1 MMTTTT
7 RAADRRARAA
17 LSRLMEPSDWVGL
30 ALVAAVGALD
40 GLRIATGEVNPGPEL
55 QAELYRLLNREQS
68 RSQQGML
75 SEALQRWRPRIK
87 DLDPERDLATIE
99 RLGGTVLVPGDESWP
114 VELADLE
121 LAEPLCLWTR
131 GQHSHGIPP
140 AERTIAVVGSRDSTN
155 YGNSATGDLAAGLTQ
170 KGYCVASGGAYGIDA
185 QAHRSAL
192 AAAEPGHWPATIAIM
207 ACGLDRYYP
216 AGNEELL
223 RTVASRGLLLSELP
237 PGAAP
242 TRWRFL
248 QRNRLI
254 AALAGTTVVV
264 EARWRSGALNTA
276 HHAAGLGRPVGA
288 VPGSIYSANSAG
300 THRLLRD
307 GSAVCVTDAAEVAEL
322 AGPLDAG
329 AAAEQQVPLSD
340 HDGLSVEDLLLLDA
354 LPVRQG
360 TTVEK
365 LSAVAGLPMR
375 TVLAGLGRLEI
386 MSLAQ
391 QDSSG
396 WRRQQRS

>member
-1 MMTTTT
+1 
-7 RAADRRARAA
+7 
-17 LSRLMEPSDWVGL
+17 
-30 ALVAAVGALD
+30 
-40 GLRIATGEVNPGPEL
+40 EVNPGPAL

-68 RSQQGML
+68 RSQQGL
-75 SEALQRWRPRIK
+75 LPEALQRWQPRIK
-87 DLDPERDLATIE
+87 DLDPDRDLATIE
-99 RLGGTVLVPGDESWP
+99 RLGGTILVPGDESWP
-114 VELADLE
+114 AALADLE
-121 LAEPLCLWTR
+121 LAEPLCLWIR
-131 GQHSHGIPP
+131 GQHAHGIPP
-140 AERTIAVVGSRDSTN
+140 AERTVALVGSRDSTN

-192 AAAEPGHWPATIAIM
+192 AAAEPEQWPATVAIM

-322 AGPLDAG
+322 AGPIDAG
-329 AAAEQQVPLSD
+329 AAEEQQAPLSD
-340 HDGLSVEDLLLLDA
+340 HDGLRVEDLLLLDA

-365 LSAVAGLPMR
+365 LSAVAGLPVR
-375 TVLAGLGRLEI
+375 AVLAGLGRLEV

-391 QDSSG
+391 QDASG
-396 WRRQQRS
+396 WRRQRRAER

>member
-1 MMTTTT
+1 M
-7 RAADRRARAA
+7 
-17 LSRLMEPSDWVGL
+17 
-30 ALVAAVGALD
+30 
-40 GLRIATGEVNPGPEL
+40 
-55 QAELYRLLNREQS
+55 
-68 RSQQGML
+68 
-75 SEALQRWRPRIK
+75 
-87 DLDPERDLATIE
+87 
-99 RLGGTVLVPGDESWP
+99 
-114 VELADLE
+114 
-121 LAEPLCLWTR
+121 
-131 GQHSHGIPP
+131 
-140 AERTIAVVGSRDSTN
+140 
-155 YGNSATGDLAAGLTQ
+155 
-170 KGYCVASGGAYGIDA
+170 ASGGAYGIDA

-192 AAAEPGHWPATIAIM
+192 AAAEPGHWPATVAIM

-307 GSAVCVTDAAEVAEL
+307 GSAVCVTDAAEAAEL

-329 AAAEQQVPLSD
+329 AAAEQQAPLSD

-375 TVLAGLGRLEI
+375 AVLAGLGAASGDIVGFMDADLATPLSTLSIALERIRGGADVAIGSREGSGSSRIGEPEYRHVMGRLFNGLVQLLLLPGI
-386 MSLAQ
+386 HDTQCGFKGFTRAAAHDLFPMQKVTSIVFDVARGS
-391 QDSSG
+391 DGIRFNIGSG
-396 WRRQQRS
+396 WAF

>member
-40 GLRIATGEVNPGPEL
+40 GLRIATGEVKPGPEL
-55 QAELYRLLNREQS
+55 QGELYRLLNREQS

-75 SEALQRWRPRIK
+75 SEALQRWQPRVK
-87 DLDPERDLATIE
+87 DLDPDRDLATIE
-99 RLGGTVLVPGDESWP
+99 RLGGNVLVPGDESWP
-114 VELADLE
+114 LALADLE
-121 LAEPLCLWTR
+121 LAEPLCLWIR
-131 GQHSHGIPP
+131 GQYSGGIPP
-140 AERTIAVVGSRDSTN
+140 AERTVALVGSRDSTN

-192 AAAEPGHWPATIAIM
+192 AAAEPGQWPATVAIM

-307 GSAVCVTDAAEVAEL
+307 GSAVCVTDAAEAAEL

-329 AAAEQQVPLSD
+329 AAAEQQAPLSD

-365 LSAVAGLPMR
+365 LSAVAGLPLR
-375 TVLAGLGRLEI
+375 AVLAGLGRLEI

-396 WRRQQRS
+396 WRRHRRG